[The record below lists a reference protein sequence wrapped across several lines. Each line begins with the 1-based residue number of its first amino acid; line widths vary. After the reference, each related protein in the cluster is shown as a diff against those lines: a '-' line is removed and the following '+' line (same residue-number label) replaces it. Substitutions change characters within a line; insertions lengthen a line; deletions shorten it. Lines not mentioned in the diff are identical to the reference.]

1 MIGIAITTPVII
13 GLWMDEF
20 EVGLA
25 LCFGAFWCSPSDVS
39 GSYRHKKI
47 GILFSAGLIVIVSLI
62 GGYLDYESWI
72 SLAILGVLSFAIA
85 FISVY
90 GFRASLISFSGLFA
104 LILSF
109 ANDREV
115 LEIWQYSL
123 LVGLGGLWYLL
134 LTIVWHRLSRKAQTE
149 EILAETYLLT
159 ADFLETRSLLVD
171 PAGKRKGLQ
180 SKLHDIQIK
189 LIEHHATLRE
199 ILILSRQKSGK
210 SNYEGRR
217 LLIFTQLIEM
227 LETATANPVNYDKMD
242 ALFKENQVKK
252 TYWAI
257 VRNRPPAGSGKL
269 THWLL
274 RDTKKNVT
282 RAYSKQV
289 NGSKFSELSYEII
302 AEKDGYFLLAIYPVT
317 GRTHQIRVQL
327 SAMGCPIVGD
337 NKYTPRTANALS
349 SVKHLCLHAAR
360 LNFTLPGA
368 AKRYKVEAVMGSNM
382 AATLSRLSKAE

>member
-1 MIGIAITTPVII
+1 PYLYRSKTGLATKRKLSSSSLKDLPQFFKSRDFSKAVMIGIAITTPVII

-25 LCFGAFWCSPSDVS
+25 LCFGACWCSPSDVS

-104 LILSF
+104 LVLSF
-109 ANDREV
+109 ANDSEV

-149 EILAETYLLT
+149 EIIAETYLLT

-171 PAGKRKGLQ
+171 PAGDRKGLQ
-180 SKLHDIQIK
+180 SKLHEIQIE

-199 ILILSRQKSGK
+199 ILILS
-210 SNYEGRR
+210 
-217 LLIFTQLIEM
+217 
-227 LETATANPVNYDKMD
+227 
-242 ALFKENQVKK
+242 
-252 TYWAI
+252 
-257 VRNRPPAGSGKL
+257 
-269 THWLL
+269 
-274 RDTKKNVT
+274 
-282 RAYSKQV
+282 
-289 NGSKFSELSYEII
+289 
-302 AEKDGYFLLAIYPVT
+302 
-317 GRTHQIRVQL
+317 
-327 SAMGCPIVGD
+327 
-337 NKYTPRTANALS
+337 
-349 SVKHLCLHAAR
+349 
-360 LNFTLPGA
+360 
-368 AKRYKVEAVMGSNM
+368 
-382 AATLSRLSKAE
+382 